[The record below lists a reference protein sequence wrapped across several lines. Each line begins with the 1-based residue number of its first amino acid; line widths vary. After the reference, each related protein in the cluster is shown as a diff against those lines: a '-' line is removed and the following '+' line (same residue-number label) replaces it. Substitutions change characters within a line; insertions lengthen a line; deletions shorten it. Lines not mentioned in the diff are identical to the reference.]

1 MVDFANAE
9 LVQQFAGK
17 GELGV
22 ALGEVEAVSNINFCR
37 DKRIDAAQNL

>member
-17 GELGV
+17 CELGV
-22 ALGEVEAVSNINFCR
+22 ALGEVEAVGDVNFCR
-37 DKRIDAAQNL
+37 DQRIDAA